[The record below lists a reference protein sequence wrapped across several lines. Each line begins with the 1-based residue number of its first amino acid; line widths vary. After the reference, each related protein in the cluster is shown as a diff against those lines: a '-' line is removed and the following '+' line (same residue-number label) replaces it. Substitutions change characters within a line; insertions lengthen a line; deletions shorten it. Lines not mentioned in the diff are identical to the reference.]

1 MLNAGILTFREFV
14 MGERLPLAE
23 MHHAVLEFLQG
34 RDDAVVFGAQAVNA
48 HVGEPRMT
56 QNIDLLSMRAAA
68 LAEEL
73 RKHLSDKF
81 RVAVRLRDLGEGRGF
96 RVYQVQKSGNRH
108 LVDVRSVAS
117 MPSARRIENILVIA
131 PADLVASKVFAYC
144 KRRGRPKAGTDW
156 RDVAML
162 LLAFPD
168 LKTQEGE
175 VLDKLTA
182 AGADPEVL
190 ATWRELVAQDIRP
203 EPEADEP

>member
-48 HVGEPRMT
+48 YVSEPRMT
-56 QNIDLLSMRAAA
+56 QDIDLLSMRAAA

-96 RVYQVQKSGNRH
+96 RVHQVQKSGNRH
-108 LVDVRSVAS
+108 LVEVRSVAS

-182 AGADPEVL
+182 AGAGPEVL

>member
-48 HVGEPRMT
+48 YVSEPRMT
-56 QNIDLLSMRAAA
+56 QDIDLLSMRAAA

-96 RVYQVQKSGNRH
+96 RVHQVQKSGNRH
-108 LVDVRSVAS
+108 LVEVRSVAS

-182 AGADPEVL
+182 AGAAPEVL

>member
-1 MLNAGILTFREFV
+1 LTFREFV